1 MRRLIGAPGHPNA
14 EASIVT
20 ELLDVRAVRLAR
32 VATPDDFVVSERLT
46 SLLLA
51 QLAENAELDGV
62 FDELFGAGGVDIWL
76 RPAATYV
83 GDGGTFADA
92 IVAAGAI
99 GETAIGIRSREKG
112 AVPRLN
118 PAKDAPVGPGDELI
132 VLASEEQVADEP
144 VARAA

>member
-1 MRRLIGAPGHPNA
+1 M
-14 EASIVT
+14 
-20 ELLDVRAVRLAR
+20 
-32 VATPDDFVVSERLT
+32 
-46 SLLLA
+46 
-51 QLAENAELDGV
+51 

-118 PAKDAPVGPGDELI
+118 PAKDAPIGPGDELI